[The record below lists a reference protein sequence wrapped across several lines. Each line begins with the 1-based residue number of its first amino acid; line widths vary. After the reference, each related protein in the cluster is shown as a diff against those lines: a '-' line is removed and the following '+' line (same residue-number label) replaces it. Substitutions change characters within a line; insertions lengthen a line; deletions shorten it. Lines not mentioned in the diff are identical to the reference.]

1 MPHMEG
7 VFEELHLCSKHTR
20 LPHSYTHHTADIYVL
35 GNGRERDRVMAIY
48 GPECHGLVSFK
59 VNTF

>member
-1 MPHMEG
+1 MEG

-20 LPHSYTHHTADIYVL
+20 LPYSYTHYTADIYVL
-35 GNGRERDRVMAIY
+35 SMGERDRVMAIY
-48 GPECHGLVSFK
+48 GPECHGVVSFK